1 MSSEFNRRARW
12 LDGGANSRY
21 PLLNSIRR
29 AGYAKRQLDL
39 EREQQ
44 GFDPRFKDR
53 LFPDEYVTDQRGN
66 KDIRDADQ
74 AGVINLGVVRPDG
87 KDIDRGFNQEISF
100 GGRLVQPKNGV
111 LRILDHDILD
121 QNFGLI
127 NERNKWIDGL
137 AGLCLS
143 DSTGQIARYIL
154 PQVEYAILTKGETAR
169 GMPDELTKYS
179 GRPEVIT
186 NYPPN
191 APEYT
196 NGVAKLRYAIKTA
209 EKSIHFDSDIA
220 DLLKKYNLYDAS
232 GGPQKS
238 SCCCK

>member
-12 LDGGANSRY
+12 FDGGANSRY

-29 AGYAKRQLDL
+29 AGYAARQIQQ
-39 EREQQ
+39 ERETQ
-44 GFDPRFKDR
+44 GVDPRYPNR
-53 LFPDEYVTDQRGN
+53 IFPDQYRTEKGDNRRVA
-66 KDIRDADQ
+66 DADQ
-74 AGVINLGVVRPDG
+74 AGVINLGVVTPDG
-87 KDIDRGFNQEISF
+87 ASIDTGFNQEISF
-100 GGRLVQPKNGV
+100 GGRLVQPRNGV

-143 DSTGQIARYIL
+143 DSTGQIARYIIPGL
-154 PQVEYAILTKGETAR
+154 EYELLQAGTGGS
-169 GMPDELTKYS
+169 GMPGELTRYS
-179 GRPEVIT
+179 GRPEVIA
-186 NYPPN
+186 NYPPT

-196 NGVAKLRYAIKTA
+196 NGVAKLRYAIKLA

-232 GGPQKS
+232 GGSQK